1 MGEEVNVEGWEPA
14 IQSRLQS
21 RLNQPPE
28 GDPGTWSHC
37 GNGVPHA
44 PHIHTIVMN
53 EGPYPGVQCNGTR
66 RPVVATSTP
75 LEPSRTVMR
84 WRMHEVFRDSRVR
97 QYEDENTGITMIFA
111 ADEVR
116 EWPAH
121 IEITVTEMHN

>member
-1 MGEEVNVEGWEPA
+1 MGEEVNVEDWEPT
-14 IQSRLQS
+14 IQS

-37 GNGVPHA
+37 GNCVPHA
-44 PHIHTIVMN
+44 PHIHTI
-53 EGPYPGVQCNGTR
+53 EGPYPGAQCNGTR

-84 WRMHEVFRDSRVR
+84 WRMHEVFRDSRER
-97 QYEDENTGITMIFA
+97 QYEDENTGVTMIFA

-121 IEITVTEMHN
+121 IEITVTKMRN